1 MPTSTGSGTSRRD
14 CAGGGATGAIT
25 GGGCGEPF
33 GRLSGLAV
41 ASGGLVASTSTGVGG
56 IDRRRVCGGCAA
68 PGEGAEGDNGG
79 VVGGAET
86 CCVGRTRAWTGRT
99 VGRRCGRGFVRISG
113 RLTAAIVRAGGS
125 ETVDTLSTT
134 VGVAGMVRGSAGRG
148 AAVSGAAVSGAAV
161 SGAAVSG
168 VAGSVSD
175 AAGSDSTRT
184 GASGRATDPGDVGP
198 SFSGVG
204 AGDAATGP
212 GSAAAGAATGAGT
225 AVGAAL
231 SGRNRRGSTY
241 PLGSL
246 VMRTPRWT

>member
-1 MPTSTGSGTSRRD
+1 MPSAQAMPASTGSGTSRRD

-41 ASGGLVASTSTGVGG
+41 ASGGLGASTSTGVGG

-68 PGEGAEGDNGG
+68 AGEGAEGDNGG

-86 CCVGRTRAWTGRT
+86 CGVGRTSAWTGRT
-99 VGRRCGRGFVRISG
+99 VGRRSGRDSVRISG
-113 RLTAAIVRAGGS
+113 RLTAAIVRAGESG
-125 ETVDTLSTT
+125 TLDALSTT

-148 AAVSGAAVSGAAV
+148 T
-161 SGAAVSG
+161 AVSG

-184 GASGRATDPGDVGP
+184 GTSGRATDPGDVGP
-198 SFSGVG
+198 CFSGVG
-204 AGDAATGP
+204 AGEAATGP